1 MNNSNSSPF
10 ELLKKNLCFC
20 WMCFLYTKVNPFV
33 VWKSSNLY
41 SAGPKVVNF
50 KHSKTQCL
58 NFPIFS
64 FSTTTAVRLAPIF
77 NSDKRTDLNI
87 PSQYWLVTKILWIDI
102 YANTCVSFVKSRTT
116 DAQWSLFP
124 SKSQT
129 FGLGQTI
136 WADKFGAF
144 GVFSAKVSAPILVQW
159 VPCPFYKKLSLYI
172 HIPNIYLGFGF
183 EFGLQRIRD
192 LAFVSP

>member
-1 MNNSNSSPF
+1 MYSYN
-10 ELLKKNLCFC
+10 
-20 WMCFLYTKVNPFV
+20 YTKRKIEKFENRG
-33 VWKSSNLY
+33 WKLLIFEWFKFSAFGLLNFFMLLLNLY
-41 SAGPKVVNF
+41 SAGPKVVNL
-50 KHSKTQCL
+50 KHSKIWSFPSQCL

-87 PSQYWLVTKILWIDI
+87 PSQYWLVTKIPWIDI

-136 WADKFGAF
+136 WADNFWAIWGTYF
-144 GVFSAKVSAPILVQW
+144 
-159 VPCPFYKKLSLYI
+159 
-172 HIPNIYLGFGF
+172 
-183 EFGLQRIRD
+183 
-192 LAFVSP
+192 